1 MKRRRRFGV
10 QKVEECGIWLDTEE
24 LKRKKVKAHSI
35 AEFLNPLS
43 RSKYNINVAVNFT
56 QTTSP
61 QRCVKQ
67 TSVSSFFFPKSK
79 GNPRSHPSASSLQAV
94 DTASP
99 FTATTEEGRLA
110 DQPELIIDPDSH
122 GGSFG
127 CHILVDGR
135 EVGADTDPDIDTA
148 SPRSTAHLNTAVT
161 HEEKAP
167 PLTRHSSHKA
177 AVQNYI
183 DSGVHGL
190 QSRTTGQ
197 TAASTEAPILPPD
210 DGTQP
215 DFTQDSQGNKVIS
228 HRESAWSA
236 AEIYTPAQGAWSE
249 ADPDTLRTEHFRAE
263 SLGFLTS
270 TPQTTSRAPGLSER
284 KAVFSPKRPNS
295 DRDKGSPLDNK
306 ENMSGPALS
315 GFVGT
320 RKSRPSWS
328 RTLLPLSRLS
338 PQQCA
343 NVPRDVPLD
352 FKGLSSDHC
361 ELSMLFSQDS
371 QGNRV
376 ICHRGVNGRRR
387 EGAGPSSQGHKGGN
401 GRPLIP
407 MSPSNRGLCKSP
419 QAEHHASASF
429 SLLFTQDS
437 DGRAVIKHSSRATS

>member
-43 RSKYNINVAVNFT
+43 RSKYNVDVAVNFT

-79 GNPRSHPSASSLQAV
+79 GNPRSPPSASSLQAV
-94 DTASP
+94 DIASP
-99 FTATTEEGRLA
+99 FTATTEEGRFA

-122 GGSFG
+122 GGGFG
-127 CHILVDGR
+127 CDTLVGGR
-135 EVGADTDPDIDTA
+135 EVGADTDTA
-148 SPRSTAHLNTAVT
+148 SPRSTAHLNTPVT
-161 HEEKAP
+161 REEQAP

-177 AVQNYI
+177 VVQNYI
-183 DSGVHGL
+183 DNGVHGL

-197 TAASTEAPILPPD
+197 TAASTEGLILPPD

-215 DFTQDSQGNKVIS
+215 DFTQDSQGNRVIS
-228 HRESAWSA
+228 HRESVWSA
-236 AEIYTPAQGAWSE
+236 AEMYAPVMGAWSE
-249 ADPDTLRTEHFRAE
+249 ADHDTLRTEHFRAE
-263 SLGFLTS
+263 LPSFLTS
-270 TPQTTSRAPGLSER
+270 TPQTTSRTPRLSER
-284 KAVFSPKRPNS
+284 KAVFSPKKLNS
-295 DRDKGSPLDNK
+295 DRDKGSPLDDK

-328 RTLLPLSRLS
+328 RTPLPLSRLS

-343 NVPRDVPLD
+343 NVPRDEPLD

-387 EGAGPSSQGHKGGN
+387 DVVGHSSQGHKGGS
-401 GRPLIP
+401 GHPLIP

-419 QAEHHASASF
+419 QAEHHAASASF